1 MSVTVEFWV
10 HYLVNRRIGVHYG
23 DLKRGVDMKIPGSIR
38 FITGEARLYALMS
51 GEYDVLVFEAYG
63 NVRIPHGPNKAF
75 PPFLKE
81 IKRWKVGN
89 LESIQDVPSNSG

>member
-1 MSVTVEFWV
+1 
-10 HYLVNRRIGVHYG
+10 
-23 DLKRGVDMKIPGSIR
+23 MKIPDTIS
-38 FITGEARLYALMS
+38 FISGEARLYALVS

-81 IKRWKVGN
+81 IKRWRVGN
-89 LESIQDVPSNSG
+89 LENTQDVPSSLG